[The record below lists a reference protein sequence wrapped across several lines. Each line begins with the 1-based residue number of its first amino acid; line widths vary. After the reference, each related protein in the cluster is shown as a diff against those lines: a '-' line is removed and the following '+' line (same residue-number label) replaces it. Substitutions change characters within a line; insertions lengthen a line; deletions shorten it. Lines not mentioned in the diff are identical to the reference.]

1 MKCFVAHVTI
11 LGRYYQMKPLNA
23 YLLEC
28 QVVVNSQL
36 FQAHHKEVLQDRAAT
51 LKGTTML
58 SETSAAARRIR
69 HEILKLE
76 VVRLPERYQDLA

>member
-1 MKCFVAHVTI
+1 
-11 LGRYYQMKPLNA
+11 
-23 YLLEC
+23 
-28 QVVVNSQL
+28 VNSQL